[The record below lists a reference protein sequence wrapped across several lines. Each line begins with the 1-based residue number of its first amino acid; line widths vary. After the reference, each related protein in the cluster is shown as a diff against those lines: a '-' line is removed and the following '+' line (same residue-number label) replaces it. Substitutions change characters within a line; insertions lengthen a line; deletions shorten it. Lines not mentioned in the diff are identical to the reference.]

1 MKSFETDW
9 LGSETIF
16 YNTNSKKADKNI
28 NNLIDFKNSK
38 ICNDGLY
45 YYLKYGYCVFGNTI
59 FSNIK
64 FLNPSSKIEI
74 DSAKIK
80 IIKIDDHWESFKK
93 YSNPQD
99 IFEKISSY
107 LDSNL
112 EKYDKNIVIPTS
124 SGYDSRLMNVLC
136 KKKDKIF
143 SCSYGVSEN
152 QENSHEVMIAREL
165 SKKLNTRH
173 EFIKLNNYFDFEN
186 EWYNLYGPNIHLNGH
201 YHFEFFRNLLDKFK
215 FLQSSILISGIFG
228 DVWSGKRSYESIEGP
243 KDINKLSLSHDISI
257 PEKFIKIKNN
267 NNLEEEYYESN
278 RKFINN
284 AKYYPL
290 LTCRLK
296 INLINFLLR
305 IPKQFGFKVISPF
318 LSKEIINL
326 ILNLNPEELKN
337 RKWQREYFK
346 NKKLLFNLDKK
357 NMEIL
362 NVLDLSTIK
371 KYGFKELDVKILSN
385 FIDKEYLEEINLL
398 LKSISYPKEPKNFLN
413 KLTNLF
419 SKNKNR
425 NISRLYGSYVILKPL
440 EYYLKKI

>member
-1 MKSFETDW
+1 M
-9 LGSETIF
+9 
-16 YNTNSKKADKNI
+16 
-28 NNLIDFKNSK
+28 
-38 ICNDGLY
+38 
-45 YYLKYGYCVFGNTI
+45 
-59 FSNIK
+59 
-64 FLNPSSKIEI
+64 
-74 DSAKIK
+74 
-80 IIKIDDHWESFKK
+80 
-93 YSNPQD
+93 
-99 IFEKISSY
+99 
-107 LDSNL
+107 
-112 EKYDKNIVIPTS
+112 
-124 SGYDSRLMNVLC
+124 
-136 KKKDKIF
+136 
-143 SCSYGVSEN
+143 
-152 QENSHEVMIAREL
+152 
-165 SKKLNTRH
+165 
-173 EFIKLNNYFDFEN
+173 
-186 EWYNLYGPNIHLNGH
+186 
-201 YHFEFFRNLLDKFK
+201 
-215 FLQSSILISGIFG
+215 
-228 DVWSGKRSYESIEGP
+228 
-243 KDINKLSLSHDISI
+243 
-257 PEKFIKIKNN
+257 
-267 NNLEEEYYESN
+267 
-278 RKFINN
+278 
-284 AKYYPL
+284 

-440 EYYLKKI
+440 EHYLKKI